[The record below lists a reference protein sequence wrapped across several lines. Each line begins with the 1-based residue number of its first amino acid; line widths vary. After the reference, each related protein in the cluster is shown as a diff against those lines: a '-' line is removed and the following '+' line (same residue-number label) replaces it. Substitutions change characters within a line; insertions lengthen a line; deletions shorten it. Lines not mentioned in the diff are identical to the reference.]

1 VVTWMMNLAAAY
13 AAGAWAE
20 IQATKDAFPYLEY
33 LAVNDDRTRPAHAV
47 LDGKAFPVDHE
58 FWDHN
63 FPPNGFG
70 CRCATAPVSKWR
82 AEKKGVKVE
91 TEIPS
96 GLVFKGENGFPVPVA
111 APGADPGFTQNVG
124 KDWLAG
130 LTPQELDGAL
140 NFGPART
147 ICPVGGEF
155 ADPEGP
161 CGLPLDLLIRRQP
174 QSVLEIKP
182 EDILPEGRP
191 PEFYALE
198 FLKAFGINDLNGGG
212 YVILPNTWIVLPI
225 NLGLLTIKKT
235 GELKADKF
243 GRGAYMRLLAE
254 TIKNPFEIW
263 KVPASLSGRR
273 FDVLRLIRLFRD
285 PEGREIGG
293 FGVFNWIPGQGW
305 QGATA
310 FTPSIGGSQAEM
322 RQYLDDQ
329 RRGALIYREK

>member
-1 VVTWMMNLAAAY
+1 
-13 AAGAWAE
+13 
-20 IQATKDAFPYLEY
+20 
-33 LAVNDDRTRPAHAV
+33 

-147 ICPVGGEF
+147 VCPVGGEF
-155 ADPEGP
+155 ADPAGP
-161 CGLPLDLLIRRQP
+161 CGLPLDKIDP
-174 QSVLEIKP
+174 KHILEVKKG
-182 EDILPEGRP
+182 DILPRHESE
-191 PEFYALE
+191 EFYALE
-198 FLKAFGINDLNGGG
+198 FLKAFGIKDLNGWARQK
-212 YVILPNTWIVLPI
+212 ILGTQLNMPI
-225 NLGLLTIKKT
+225 TKALLTDKVT
-235 GELKADKF
+235 GQLKANKH
-243 GRGAYMRLLAE
+243 GRGPYMRLLAE
-254 TIKNPFEIW
+254 TIKNPFEVW
-263 KVPASLSGRR
+263 WVPAMLAGR
-273 FDVLRLIRLFRD
+273 DHNALTLIRLFREAD
-285 PEGREIGG
+285 GREIGG
-293 FGVFNWIPGQGW
+293 FGAFHLVPGVGW
-305 QGATA
+305 QGATVFNPHLMDGRA
-310 FTPSIGGSQAEM
+310 RM
-322 RQYLDDQ
+322 LRYLEKH
-329 RRGALIYREK
+329 REGLLIFRGQ